1 MRAAR
6 GESSVCATATGEG
19 CSERRS
25 TDELCRVRYRH
36 ADPDG
41 RLETASSLNASV
53 SKGRGQSRSAFS
65 PAKDDLT
72 SEVASALRLKRVF
85 SQNQGYWSDLEVTLG
100 SAGDL
105 AD

>member
-1 MRAAR
+1 MSLVSAPLLLVKGVPREAR
-6 GESSVCATATGEG
+6 QMSCVACGT
-19 CSERRS
+19 
-25 TDELCRVRYRH
+25 RH

-41 RLETASSLNASV
+41 RLEAAWALNASV
-53 SKGRGQSRSAFS
+53 SKVRGQSRSALS

-72 SEVASALRLKRVF
+72 SEVAPAVRLKRVF